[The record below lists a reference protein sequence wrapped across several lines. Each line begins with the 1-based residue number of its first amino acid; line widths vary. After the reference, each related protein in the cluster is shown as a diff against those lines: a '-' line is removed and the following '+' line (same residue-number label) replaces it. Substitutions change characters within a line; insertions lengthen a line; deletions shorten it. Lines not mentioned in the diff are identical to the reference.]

1 MLTGLGLELD
11 ALSHAHNAA
20 EAELWDHAY
29 RRFGL
34 SGLLAAGGLISGVVP
49 PGNAVKHLG

>member
-1 MLTGLGLELD
+1 MCLGTVLN
-11 ALSHAHNAA
+11 ALSHAHYAV

-29 RRFGL
+29 QKVGL

-49 PGNAVKHLG
+49 PGNVVKNLG